1 MSIEQALDKKKWA
14 IVGASENTQKY
25 GCKILKKLKQ
35 LGYEVYA
42 VNPNYETIL
51 GDKCYPDLLS
61 IPEVP
66 DVVNIVVSPKYGIKT
81 VEEAMSL
88 GIKQIWLQPGTVSKE
103 ILELA
108 NSNGIEAIQACV
120 LVEGK

>member
-14 IVGASENTQKY
+14 IVGASDNPQKY

-35 LGYEVYA
+35 LGYQVYP
-42 VNPNYETIL
+42 VNPNYETIS
-51 GDKCYPDLLS
+51 GDKCYPDLISL
-61 IPEVP
+61 PEVP
-66 DVVNIVVSPKYGIKT
+66 DVVNMVVSPKHGIKT
-81 VEEAMSL
+81 VEEAVSL
-88 GIKQIWLQPGTVSKE
+88 GIKQIWFQPGTVSKE

-108 NSNGIEAIQACV
+108 DSNNIETIQACV